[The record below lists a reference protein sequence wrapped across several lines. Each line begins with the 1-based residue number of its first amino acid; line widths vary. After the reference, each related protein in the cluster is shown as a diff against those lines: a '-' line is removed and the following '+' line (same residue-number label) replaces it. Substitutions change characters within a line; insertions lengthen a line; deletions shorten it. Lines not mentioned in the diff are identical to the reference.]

1 MLCDN
6 TKVAVRETR
15 GGSYVQNNYV
25 KVIGLVFGALSVWEE
40 KIILGTS
47 MATCCDLPE
56 ALKKILKIIVK

>member
-1 MLCDN
+1 M
-6 TKVAVRETR
+6 AVRETR

-47 MATCCDLPE
+47 VATCCDLPE
-56 ALKKILKIIVK
+56 ALKKILEC

>member
-1 MLCDN
+1 M
-6 TKVAVRETR
+6 AVRETR

-47 MATCCDLPE
+47 VAMCCDLPE
-56 ALKKILKIIVK
+56 ALKKILKC